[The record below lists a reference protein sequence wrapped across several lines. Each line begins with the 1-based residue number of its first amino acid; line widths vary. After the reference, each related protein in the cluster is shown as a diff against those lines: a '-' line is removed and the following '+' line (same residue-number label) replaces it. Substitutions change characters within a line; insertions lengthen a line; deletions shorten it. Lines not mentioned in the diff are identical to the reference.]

1 MQKAIFLDRDG
12 VINSDVGHY
21 YIFKSEDF
29 VLNEGLVEALQKW
42 RHDGFIFIVISNQ
55 GGIARGNYTK
65 QDVEKVHAKFLE
77 LMSDNNIHINDI
89 YYCPHHNEVEKCL
102 CRKPDSLMIEKAVA
116 RYAINISQSYL
127 IGDNQKDV
135 DAAAKVGLRGIKV
148 TSNQNLLTI
157 IDQIR

>member
-12 VINSDVGHY
+12 VINNDVGHY
-21 YIFKSEDF
+21 YIFKPEDF
-29 VLNEGLVEALQKW
+29 VLNEGLIEALQKW
-42 RHDGFIFIVISNQ
+42 QYDGFIFIVISNQ

-65 QDVEKVHAKFLE
+65 HDVECVHAKFLK
-77 LMSDNNIHINDI
+77 LMSENNINIADI
-89 YYCPHHNEVEKCL
+89 YYCPHHNKFEKCL

-116 RYAINISQSYL
+116 RYHVNILQSYL

-148 TSNQNLLTI
+148 ASNQNLLTI